1 MFFHRFLSVPRM
13 NFTFTLL
20 SKTFERCERFF
31 LFPPLFFFH
40 VYVFL
45 ENFSISQVFFS
56 LFFMF
61 TFSYE
66 TFERWLIIK
75 TRGWRT
81 MLLFS
86 DAPRSRDQKF
96 VAKESYNRRKN
107 IMKSSKVPRKI
118 TYIDKLCFL
127 YYCIV
132 IVIQLRRKDITEW
145 NKIIFV

>member
-75 TRGWRT
+75 TRGWRGRCSSSLMRPDQGIKNLWQRNLT
-81 MLLFS
+81 IDARILWKVHRAKFLERWLTNCASLLLH
-86 DAPRSRDQKF
+86 RYCYITKKKR
-96 VAKESYNRRKN
+96 YNR
-107 IMKSSKVPRKI
+107 M
-118 TYIDKLCFL
+118 
-127 YYCIV
+127 
-132 IVIQLRRKDITEW
+132 E
-145 NKIIFV
+145 